1 MLTEEQK
8 DIVRGWAQAG
18 AELGEI
24 HRRLAEELG
33 IHMTY
38 FEARLLVSELNVSL
52 DKPEDPAEASAEDV
66 SLESDDPLEVA
77 ADGAV
82 SVTVDQIAQPHA
94 MVSGRVTFSDGKGAG
109 WYVDPTGRLG
119 IDPDVEGYRPDQEDV
134 IAFQKQLQETLKSQG
149 F

>member
-18 AELGEI
+18 SELGEI
-24 HRRLAEELG
+24 HRRLGEELG
-33 IHMTY
+33 IRMTY

-52 DKPEDPAEASAEDV
+52 DKPEDPEDV
-66 SLESDDPLEVA
+66 GLEVDDA
-77 ADGAV
+77 LAMDTGGV

-94 MVSGRVTFSDGKGAG
+94 MVSGRVRFSDGKGAG
-109 WYVDPTGRLG
+109 WYVDQTGRLG
-119 IDPDVEGYRPDQEDV
+119 IDPDEEGYRPVQEDV
-134 IAFQKQLQETLKSQG
+134 VVFQKQLQETLKSQG